1 MGSHQRVKIQKFD
14 KKTLSDAQVI
24 AGISPKAMRRVF
36 SGWLFFALTV
46 GAIVAFAPDLSQE
59 FILITIF
66 VLVSFT
72 FVIFW
77 QSRIAQGWPSI
88 IYTEDAIGVVR
99 DPQMRQFVCIDV
111 HAVKE
116 ARPAVI
122 KPNKKAVEI
131 VAEPSLLSEK
141 DIEKLNRAVW
151 PRDDRLIGLT
161 HFKKREEVCN
171 KINAILSRSSHTES

>member
-14 KKTLSDAQVI
+14 KKSLSAADVL

-36 SGWLFFALTV
+36 TGWLLFALAV
-46 GAIVAFAPDLSQE
+46 GGIIALAPDLSQE
-59 FILITIF
+59 FILITVF

-88 IYTEDAIGVVR
+88 IYTDDAIGVVR

-111 HAVKE
+111 QAVKE
-116 ARPAVI
+116 ARPSII

-131 VAEPSLLSEK
+131 LVEPSLLSEK

-161 HFKKREEVCN
+161 HFKKREEVCD
-171 KINAILSRSSHTES
+171 KINRILTRG